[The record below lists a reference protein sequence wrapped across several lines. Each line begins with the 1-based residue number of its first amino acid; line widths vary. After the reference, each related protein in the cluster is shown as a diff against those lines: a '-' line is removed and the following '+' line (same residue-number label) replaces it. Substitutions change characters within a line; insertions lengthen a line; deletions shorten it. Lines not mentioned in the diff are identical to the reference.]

1 MVNTKSTTTIRP
13 NAHHTR
19 SEGTPMRLNH
29 HHPNTSGRKQ
39 TKERRCRWE
48 SRWEGEKQ
56 KKKAVEKAVVRRME
70 FSGDESFKQPLGHIS
85 ISEDSSSLLI
95 IDVLQ

>member
-1 MVNTKSTTTIRP
+1 
-13 NAHHTR
+13 
-19 SEGTPMRLNH
+19 MRLNH

-39 TKERRCRWE
+39 TKERR

-70 FSGDESFKQPLGHIS
+70 FSGDESFEQPLGHIS
-85 ISEDSSSLLI
+85 ISEDGSSLLI

>member
-1 MVNTKSTTTIRP
+1 MVNTKSTTTLRP

-56 KKKAVEKAVVRRME
+56 KKKASRKLSLDAW
-70 FSGDESFKQPLGHIS
+70 SFLATNR
-85 ISEDSSSLLI
+85 SSSL
-95 IDVLQ
+95 